1 MKNAKVEGDAE
12 RVANALE
19 AVRRRGAECENQ
31 VPCLNSPVSHVPLS
45 VSYRSIPRVF
55 WSKRVPV
62 EQLKAA
68 AAEEKESKEEFER
81 AINSIRAQMEQV
93 LTRSLFASSL
103 FSVFVY
109 SSIPTLIFIDHQ
121 IDYEQDILKLH
132 RGLVYQKTRIMSCNL
147 IQLEKCVDIHKKFET

>member
-1 MKNAKVEGDAE
+1 MRRSKATRSGLRTRWRLCDAAEPSAKTRFPVWTP
-12 RVANALE
+12 LFLMFL
-19 AVRRRGAECENQ
+19 
-31 VPCLNSPVSHVPLS
+31 CLFLIDRFLKSSDLNG
-45 VSYRSIPRVF
+45 
-55 WSKRVPV
+55 RVPV

-121 IDYEQDILKLH
+121 IDYKKDILKLH
-132 RGLVYQKTRIMSCNL
+132 RGLVYQKTRIMSGNL
-147 IQLEKCVDIHKKFET
+147 I